1 MTIPSDDHPSARWN
15 ALVEQL
21 VVEGSLATAEQRQLD
36 ALSEEEP
43 SRAAEAATLGALASF
58 VDDAPPVDE
67 TAIDQIERA
76 FAEREAAAASAPV
89 LAMPARV
96 ESRQRTW
103 LVAAVTGLAAAA
115 AVLLWL
121 ARPWA
126 PVDRVQPTLAMSEG
140 DVRVQTTASDGS
152 LQPGDA
158 IDVGADGHACLS
170 FAGRISAC
178 APAGTRLTFDSDHPE
193 SVALTVHRG
202 QLTARLDPLPAGHR
216 FSIRAAHV
224 RATAVGTI
232 FTVEYDPDGDRIE
245 TRVVEGTID
254 VDVAGS
260 IVRLE
265 AHHGAVI
272 SGDRVELEP
281 LTPEDETADLAVLR
295 SRERPTA
302 TQVARGAA
310 DPPDETARSGAG
322 MATAPRPSTMDTK
335 ADEPA
340 RGDQTRSTPPRDG
353 EGALR
358 RSPSGPAPRSTSA
371 DHGDEPS
378 EDDPGDQPDGQPDDQ
393 PDDELIIEDDTNEP
407 ATRHPTEPRDAP
419 QMLRRAREALDA
431 GQHRRAATTYR
442 ALLDAHPRSPEAQ
455 AARVSVAELYLHHL
469 GKPTSAE
476 RYFAAY
482 LQRGGPLALQA
493 RYGRILALR
502 RSKRPQREAK
512 AIEEFLATHPKSG
525 YAASLRTRL
534 RELGAKLGSGSTP

>member
-1 MTIPSDDHPSARWN
+1 MTIPSDDRPDARWST
-15 ALVEQL
+15 LVERL
-21 VVEGSLATAEQRQLD
+21 VVEGSLPAAEQQQLD
-36 ALSEEEP
+36 ALGSEDP
-43 SRAAEAATLGALASF
+43 TRAAEAATLGALASF

-67 TAIDQIERA
+67 SAIEQIERA
-76 FAEREAAAASAPV
+76 FAEREAAAAPAEV
-89 LAMPARV
+89 IAMSARV
-96 ESRQRTW
+96 ESPRRTW

-115 AVLLWL
+115 AVVLWL
-121 ARPWA
+121 ARPFA
-126 PVDRVQPTLAMSEG
+126 PIDRVQPTLASSEG
-140 DVRVQTTASDGS
+140 DVRVQGTDPGADPGTDPGAS

-178 APAGTRLTFDSDHPE
+178 APADTRLTFDSDHPE
-193 SVALTVHRG
+193 SVELTVHRG

-232 FTVEYDPDGDRIE
+232 FTVEYDPQADRIE
-245 TRVVEGTID
+245 TRVVEGTIE

-281 LTPEDETADLAVLR
+281 LSHEDETADLAVLR
-295 SRERPTA
+295 SRGRQSA
-302 TQVARGAA
+302 AQVARGAA
-310 DPPDETARSGAG
+310 DPPDAATRSGRG
-322 MATAPRPSTMDTK
+322 TAADPRPSMDE
-335 ADEPA
+335 ANEPA
-340 RGDQTRSTPPRDG
+340 SDDEAPAMDRREPQGASRPDPSHPTPRP
-353 EGALR
+353 
-358 RSPSGPAPRSTSA
+358 GP
-371 DHGDEPS
+371 DHAHDPS
-378 EDDPGDQPDGQPDDQ
+378 EDDPDIEL
-393 PDDELIIEDDTNEP
+393 DDEVIIDDDPDEP
-407 ATRHPTEPRDAP
+407 AVRHPAEPRDAA
-419 QMLRRAREALDA
+419 QMLRRARAALDA
-431 GQHRRAATTYR
+431 GQHRRAAAAYR

-469 GKPTSAE
+469 GKPASAE

-512 AIEEFLATHPKSG
+512 AIEEFLAVHPKSG

-534 RELGAKLGSGSTP
+534 RELGTKLGSGSTP